1 MLNYHLMVYIWQV
14 GRINGCCL
22 SSRRLAAEQSLRAM
36 LWRGH
41 SCSCRSCLGTARQ
54 AAASAS
60 EEESGWIWFCAV
72 CLWPRCCYRRGGL
85 SSLARAAAEL
95 GLEFTACCHL
105 TFVPVSMALFC
116 RSSLYRFTDQF
127 PPGLTDFCQCNYGA
141 VWGGMLKSAQLC
153 VVSEV
158 HTLCSHGSAAVR
170 R

>member
-1 MLNYHLMVYIWQV
+1 MAAAFPAEDWQQSNPS
-14 GRINGCCL
+14 GQC
-22 SSRRLAAEQSLRAM
+22 SEEAAPAAA
-36 LWRGH
+36 GPA
-41 SCSCRSCLGTARQ
+41 LGTARQ

-60 EEESGWIWFCAV
+60 EEESGWIWVCAV
-72 CLWPRCCYRRGGL
+72 CLWPRCCYSRGGL
-85 SSLARAAAEL
+85 SSLARAAAGL

-153 VVSEV
+153 VVSGV
-158 HTLCSHGSAAVR
+158 HTLCWHGSAVVR